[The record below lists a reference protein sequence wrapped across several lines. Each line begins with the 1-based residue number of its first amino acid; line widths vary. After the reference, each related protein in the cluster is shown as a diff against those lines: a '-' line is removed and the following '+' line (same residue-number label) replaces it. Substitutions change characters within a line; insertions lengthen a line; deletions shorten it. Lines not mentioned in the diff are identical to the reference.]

1 MLVDLHN
8 ISMSMLMGKKKN
20 LMKKVIYSSIRAV
33 IRVVA
38 LMSY

>member
-20 LMKKVIYSSIRAV
+20 LMKKVTDSVQLSSTT
-33 IRVVA
+33 
-38 LMSY
+38 LYEF